1 MTWTKLD
8 DGIFDHPKMLRAGED
23 AANLYVRALV
33 YCNKHLTDGRIFPE
47 VLATL
52 TRRRD
57 VAVLAQRL
65 VDVAAWESHPD
76 GGWIVHDFHAHNP
89 TAEEVNARRAEISRK
104 RAEAGKRGGIAS
116 AAARSNEAN
125 PKQGASKPEATPKQ
139 PGEANGKPR
148 PVPSRPSV
156 EDACASSV
164 GDDAP
169 ASAADPTTDDR
180 VSAIEGMIRDSSG
193 LSRGVRDAHAEAA
206 VIVSRHGDRTD
217 LLDLVGRAR
226 DYLAGSPKRLPANGA
241 EFLGSFIAKSRKP
254 KIERPDAP
262 EPEAG
267 SPAARILEAIMASQ
281 RLRDI
286 TANPNEIARGAVKAY
301 PAVDVPAEIARADA
315 WLTANPANAK
325 SNGARFL
332 GNWLQ
337 RAQEKAP
344 RVGGSGP
351 ALAPVA
357 TREEIAERLPVTP
370 NRIIK
375 GGLFGGR

>member
-57 VAVLAQRL
+57 VVALAQRL
-65 VDVAAWESHPD
+65 VEVSAWESHPD
-76 GGWIVHDFHAHNP
+76 GGWLVHDFHAHNP
-89 TAEEVNARRAEISRK
+89 TAEEVTARRAEISRK

-116 AAARSNEAN
+116 AAARSNEA
-125 PKQGASKPEATPKQ
+125 TPKQ
-139 PGEANGKPR
+139 PDEANGKPR
-148 PVPSRPSV
+148 PDPSRPSV
-156 EDACASSV
+156 EGAIAPSAGEDALASSADPRADAIARIISASSV
-164 GDDAP
+164 LRRGV
-169 ASAADPTTDDR
+169 ADPY
-180 VSAIEGMIRDSSG
+180 
-193 LSRGVRDAHAEAA
+193 AEAL
-206 VIVSRHGDRTD
+206 VIVARHGDAPD
-217 LLDLVGRAR
+217 LLGIVDRAR
-226 DYLAGSPKRLPANGA
+226 DYLAAKPKRMPSNGA
-241 EFLGSFIAKSRKP
+241 DFLRGYILKALNPKEQPTDDADHAHGSRESRIAAAITSAPRLHAITP
-254 KIERPDAP
+254 RPNAF
-262 EPEAG
+262 
-267 SPAARILEAIMASQ
+267 AAA
-281 RLRDI
+281 
-286 TANPNEIARGAVKAY
+286 AVKAY
-301 PAVDVPAEIARADA
+301 PAVDIPAEIARAAA
-315 WLTANPANAK
+315 WLVENPANAK

-332 GNWLQ
+332 GNWLR
-337 RAQEKAP
+337 RAQERAP
-344 RVGGSGP
+344 RVSGNGP